1 MFKKGTASLL
11 FTCHCSARC
20 FRAECAEIP
29 RAASAKLHKMQ
40 FLCIAKRVTVNNVSS
55 NSSGYC
61 LRASPGRRFE
71 TGVHLTETGQRF
83 DELTANFN

>member
-40 FLCIAKRVTVNNVSS
+40 FLCIAKRVTVNNVNS
-55 NSSGYC
+55 NMFH
-61 LRASPGRRFE
+61 AI
-71 TGVHLTETGQRF
+71 
-83 DELTANFN
+83 